1 MEIVRQVLLV
11 LHLLGFAALFGGL
24 LVQARS
30 PEKAVNG
37 LMRDGVGTAFLAG
50 LLLVGVLE
58 ADDAD
63 VNHAKVAVK
72 GVIGLVLLVLIM
84 ANTRKPSIS
93 KGLWALLLL
102 LTVANICVAVL
113 WSSAHG

>member
-1 MEIVRQVLLV
+1 MDVLRQILLL

-30 PEKAVNG
+30 PEKSVNA
-37 LMRDGVGTAFLAG
+37 LMRDGIGTAFVAG

-58 ADDAD
+58 SGDGD

-72 GVIGLVLLVLIM
+72 GVIGLVVLVLVM
-84 ANTRKPSIS
+84 ANIRKPQIS
-93 KGLWALLLL
+93 KGLWALLLA
-102 LTVANICVAVL
+102 LTVANVFVAVL
-113 WSSAHG
+113 WSSAHA